1 MTEKNIP
8 VTEQLNRIDLGVYNN
23 QEWSHYGIM
32 LGEEF
37 LYRNPFGN
45 ARLNDDEIAVATCM
59 MKMADYLENGIEFYS
74 LKEALQDMYICLIMD
89 DALANPNKEI
99 KMEKQIWA
107 KR

>member
-1 MTEKNIP
+1 
-8 VTEQLNRIDLGVYNN
+8 
-23 QEWSHYGIM
+23 
-32 LGEEF
+32 
-37 LYRNPFGN
+37 
-45 ARLNDDEIAVATCM
+45 M